1 MYAGRK
7 KEWDGLLPS
16 LQFGYFLRLQA
27 PCLRAVPIFPSDMP
41 LGSEHG
47 KKEGW
52 CLPWSAA
59 ELHVEEISWGA
70 FVGSKPNPSSFIHPS
85 RLEFVL
91 TVPEMQNNFNLCFLG
106 IASLRL
112 VYFFAGNF
120 CWRLPYQWHKT
131 VNKIQCSQNQQC
143 CALTN
148 PQNLG
153 RSTKRKYAFCDSS
166 RFLYSKVKAKAF
178 RSVSSDQPFNCLH
191 LHPDILNR

>member
-1 MYAGRK
+1 MLSLPSFSVCRK
-7 KEWDGLLPS
+7 EKGMRWAAAFPAVWRLPQAPSSLLESSSHFPFRHAARLWAWEEGGMVSALVCCRTSCWGNQLRCICRGASQTLLP
-16 LQFGYFLRLQA
+16 
-27 PCLRAVPIFPSDMP
+27 
-41 LGSEHG
+41 
-47 KKEGW
+47 
-52 CLPWSAA
+52 
-59 ELHVEEISWGA
+59 
-70 FVGSKPNPSSFIHPS
+70 FIHPS

-91 TVPEMQNNFNLCFLG
+91 IVPEMQNNFNLCFLG
-106 IASLRL
+106 VASLRH

-166 RFLYSKVKAKAF
+166 RFLYS
-178 RSVSSDQPFNCLH
+178 
-191 LHPDILNR
+191 